1 MFAPRARAE
10 GADARVGGT
19 PLIFTANRDGD
30 GVKAFEAKNHLN
42 TTLYLELLS
51 ERGHDTLHSDKKKK
65 KKKKIT

>member
-1 MFAPRARAE
+1 MFAPRARPAE
-10 GADARVGGT
+10 GADPNNRDPADARVGGTRT

-51 ERGHDTLHSDKKKK
+51 NRIGKQ
-65 KKKKIT
+65 